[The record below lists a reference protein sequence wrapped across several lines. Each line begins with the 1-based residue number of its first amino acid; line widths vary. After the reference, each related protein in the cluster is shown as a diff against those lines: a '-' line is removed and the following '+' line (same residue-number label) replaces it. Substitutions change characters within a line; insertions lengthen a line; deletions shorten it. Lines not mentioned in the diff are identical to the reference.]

1 MANYN
6 TTPMKSAWNANRES
20 ILTTES
26 RQATM
31 SQPGKLGADFTIT
44 VLL

>member
-6 TTPMKSAWNANRES
+6 TTSMILVWNANRES

-31 SQPGKLGADFTIT
+31 SRPGKLGADFAMT